1 MKQATTSDLREQ
13 TVRYWAGFV
22 HARGDVDISRVHAF
36 QALLRTRG
44 DSLAGLT
51 DDEVTSAYGGPGW
64 APSPSCWEC
73 GGREGANVTFG
84 QPASGGELFALCGVC
99 VAAAQSLTA
108 AAAPAS
114 VPAPKRSFFSR
125 LKGG

>member
-1 MKQATTSDLREQ
+1 MKQAPTSDLREQ

-36 QALLRTRG
+36 QALLRTCG

-84 QPASGGELFALCGVC
+84 QQASSGELFALCPGC
-99 VAAAQSLTA
+99 VDAARAMTTPA
-108 AAAPAS
+108 AVNSA
-114 VPAPKRSFFSR
+114 PAPKPSFFSR